1 MQCRVPA
8 DRVVRSHYRYVPR
21 LAAPSE
27 GPLPAVSAM
36 LTYVPTADAG
46 DAAYRRHET
55 NVETVTVTQNL
66 TRPAH
71 THAHAAPKPMAVV
84 AAQLRLDARIL
95 MLTHTKHAESALLAA
110 ARLADRAERDEGLYR
125 VGAAI
130 THACCAA
137 AAESESVL
145 RQMVALQGSH
155 SPCTLSALPP
165 TAFVHSSHLLWRV
178 HDVRELQVEL
188 SVVDMLVPRAYT
200 VPPHSPSHGE
210 ACKLDSHPW
219 RVHCGLFSRWRVHG
233 ACAAGRCCTW
243 GRARRARRSWQRWVP
258 RRAPTTTRL
267 KTFSDA

>member
-1 MQCRVPA
+1 
-8 DRVVRSHYRYVPR
+8 
-21 LAAPSE
+21 
-27 GPLPAVSAM
+27 M

-55 NVETVTVTQNL
+55 NVETITVTQNL

-188 SVVDMLVPRAYT
+188 SVVDMLVPGADT
-200 VPPHSPSHGE
+200 VPPHSPSHGVQTSFSKV
-210 ACKLDSHPW
+210 ACALCTLLIGGVCIVRSSHWW
-219 RVHCGLFSRWRVHG
+219 RVHCGLFPRWRVHG

-267 KTFSDA
+267 KTFSAA

>member
-55 NVETVTVTQNL
+55 NVETITVTQNL

-110 ARLADRAERDEGLYR
+110 ARLADRAERDEGLYH
-125 VGAAI
+125 VKAAI

-145 RQMVALQGSH
+145 RQMV
-155 SPCTLSALPP
+155 
-165 TAFVHSSHLLWRV
+165 
-178 HDVRELQVEL
+178 EL
-188 SVVDMLVPRAYT
+188 SVVDMLVPGAYT
-200 VPPHSPSHGE
+200 VPPHSPSHGVQT
-210 ACKLDSHPW
+210 S
-219 RVHCGLFSRWRVHG
+219 FSLVTCALCTLLTV
-233 ACAAGRCCTW
+233 ACALCALLIGGVCIVYSSRGGVCTVRVLQVGAAPGDGRE
-243 GRARRARRSWQRWVP
+243 GRGVRGSVGCQGERRRP
-258 RRAPTTTRL
+258 RG
-267 KTFSDA
+267 